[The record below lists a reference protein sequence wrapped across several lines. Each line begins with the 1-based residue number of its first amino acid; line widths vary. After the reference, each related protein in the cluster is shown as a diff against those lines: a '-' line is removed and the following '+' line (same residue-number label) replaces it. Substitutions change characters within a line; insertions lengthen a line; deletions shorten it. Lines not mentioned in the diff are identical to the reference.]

1 MGWEGHEAKRGDVF
15 GPLRTFAPGAA
26 DGRLVPL
33 ADLHAKHS
41 GCPFWGLTGASLD
54 ANCPSRN
61 AASNLVDTQT
71 NYPNVHFKPLIAALG
86 ALHKFLK
93 IGKIMAD
100 LQVSISHC
108 NSIDSAEISI
118 SKNRLNIKY
127 GPNGLGKSTIA
138 KAILYASGGGDD
150 LEKLTQFKNRGRAD
164 KKPTVT
170 GMDEVSKVLI
180 FDESYVSQFTFQRDE
195 VLKNSFDVFV
205 NTEGFQSESAEI
217 EEILYGIKASFRDSG
232 DIDQAITDMRALRE
246 AFSTTKSGALSKSSR
261 GFKAVGS
268 GNFIENIPAP
278 LIGFKDFIQGE
289 NTPKW
294 ISWQAG
300 GNAFLDTSDNCPYC
314 SSSLKEEGRKGVV
327 REVSK
332 KYNSKSVEHLN
343 TLREALDRLGAYF
356 SEKTRDT
363 LDGITRSKI
372 EMSPEQSNFVA
383 NLSETV
389 GTLLSKLEN
398 LRTISFDKL
407 KDMEKLDVEIA
418 KLKIDLG
425 LLADLDTEKTRS
437 IVAPVNSQIA
447 DLIQK
452 IGQLNGKINIH
463 KATIA
468 STIESNQQSINDFLL
483 AAGYKYSVRIIPAD
497 GEYKMKLVHDDFSD
511 HIESASEHLSYGERN
526 AFALVLF
533 MHVVRREKPDL
544 AILDDPVSSFD
555 KTKKFAIFQQLFRGK
570 HGIRDTTSL
579 MLTHDLEPAIE
590 IVKVSSENWKTAEN
604 QLPTASYLSSSAGAV
619 TEKVILPSDIKS
631 FSEICLENASQ
642 SEDPIVRCIYL
653 RRYYEVLANKGLEY
667 NLLSSLIHGRAQPD
681 IMDAGSVRHLTSEE
695 ISQATHEI
703 RAFYLEFDY
712 SQILAAILDVDD
724 LKKRFENL
732 TAGYEKLQIFR
743 IISERGNAGVQL
755 TDDNQGSV
763 LKKFVDEAFHIES
776 EYIMQLNPR
785 VFDSVPAYVIDGLS
799 ASIDEG

>member
-1 MGWEGHEAKRGDVF
+1 MYRMTV
-15 GPLRTFAPGAA
+15 LRPYQ
-26 DGRLVPL
+26 
-33 ADLHAKHS
+33 K
-41 GCPFWGLTGASLD
+41 ASLD
-54 ANCPSRN
+54 ANSLSRN
-61 AASNLVDTQT
+61 AASNPVDTLNDFHKVQL
-71 NYPNVHFKPLIAALG
+71 KPLAAALS
-86 ALHKFLK
+86 ALHEFFKWA
-93 IGKIMAD
+93 KIMAD
-100 LQVSISHC
+100 LHISISHC
-108 NSIDSAEISI
+108 NSIDSADISI

-138 KAILYASGGGDD
+138 RAILYASSGGDK
-150 LEKLTQFKNRGRAD
+150 LEKLTQFKNKGRAD

-170 GMDEVSKVLI
+170 GMDEVSNVLI
-180 FDESYVSQFTFQRDE
+180 FDENYISQFTFQRDE

-205 NTEGFQSESAEI
+205 NTEGFQAERAEI
-217 EEILYGIKASFRDSG
+217 EEILYGIKASFRDSD

-246 AFSTTKSGALSKSSR
+246 AFSTTKGGALSKSSR

-268 GNFIENIPAP
+268 GNFVENIPTP

-294 ISWQAG
+294 ITWQAG
-300 GNAFLDTSDNCPYC
+300 GNAFLDSSDNCPYC
-314 SSSLKEEGRKGVV
+314 SSSLKEEGRKEVV

-343 TLREALDRLGAYF
+343 TLREAIDRLGAYF
-356 SEKTRDT
+356 SEETRDA
-363 LDGITRSKI
+363 LDKITKSKI
-372 EMSPEQSNFVA
+372 EMSPEQSTFIA

-389 GTLLSKLEN
+389 GTLLFKLEN
-398 LRTISFDKL
+398 LRAISFDKL
-407 KDMEKLDVEIA
+407 KDIEKLDVEIA

-425 LLADLDTEKTRS
+425 LLSELDTEKTRS
-437 IVAPVNSQIA
+437 IVAPVNSQID
-447 DLIQK
+447 DLTLK

-468 STIESNQQSINDFLL
+468 KTIESNQQSINEFLL
-483 AAGYKYSVRIIPAD
+483 AAGYKYSVRIIPTD

-511 HIESASEHLSYGERN
+511 HIETASEHLSYGERN

-544 AILDDPVSSFD
+544 AIFDDPVSSFD

-570 HGIRDTTSL
+570 NGIRDITSL

-590 IVKVSSENWKTAEN
+590 IVKISSDKWKTAEN
-604 QLPTASYLSSSAGAV
+604 KIPTASYLSSSAGNV
-619 TEKVILPSDIKS
+619 TEKIISPNDIKS

-681 IMDAGSVRHLTSEE
+681 IMDGGSVRTLTDEE
-695 ISQATHEI
+695 ISRATQGV
-703 RAFYLEFDY
+703 RAFYPEFDY
-712 SQILAAILDVDD
+712 IQILAAILDVDD
-724 LKKRFENL
+724 LKKRYANL
-732 TAGYEKLQIFR
+732 TVGYEKLQIFR
-743 IISERGNAGVQL
+743 VISERGNAGVQL
-755 TDDNQGSV
+755 GDNNQGNV

-785 VFDSVPAYVIDGLS
+785 VFDSVPTYVIDGLS
-799 ASIDEG
+799 ASIGVD